1 MRLSR
6 IILFTSSVVLL
17 ASSSSIAQDVD
28 LPLTDVVATPQFFV
42 SILAGV
48 LLAIGFQVL
57 LTSLSVAI
65 GFSAIGNV
73 EKQANESSNSNSSDS
88 SDSSTP
94 LGVKIS
100 SGVGIWTLITS
111 SIALF
116 FATLLAVKLSLIG
129 NVLTGI
135 TLGLVIWATFF
146 TVLAYLESKAVSTL
160 VGSLINTVTSGLRS
174 AASAVQNVFSSSQ
187 KGQIENIADHAI
199 EKMRH
204 EMEDAFDLRQL
215 TNKVDEYVD
224 RMEETANS
232 GPDYEQVKQ
241 DFIGLLKDIRLEE
254 KTDVE
259 GDGVLDTEIFV
270 KLASEQPNLSKK
282 DVKKLKGTFEQA
294 KQAVEA
300 GDTNEEKAKKVAAQ
314 FTSASEEDIDN
325 YITQIESYLKD
336 TERSELDPEAIRNDI
351 QQIIDNP
358 SNAQA
363 ILSERV
369 GKMDRSTLVALLE
382 NHQKMDHDKAEKVVS
397 YVEDAIDW
405 VANKSSQVQDKAEQK
420 KAQADNRTNAIQSEA
435 GGSLAPSST
444 TSTGNGGEDK
454 IRQYLDGLNR
464 PELQY
469 DSLKWDV
476 EKMMNDPKAAPGILK
491 NRLSQFDKETFM
503 ALLTSNDRISRRDV
517 ENISNQ
523 VDSTRQQVLTKVD
536 ELERETMRRTEQ
548 AKQAA
553 LHQAENTRKTAATA
567 AWWLFATAI
576 ASGAA
581 AAVGGMLA
589 I

>member
-1 MRLSR
+1 MNFSQLT
-6 IILFTSSVVLL
+6 LFTLGLL
-17 ASSSSIAQDVD
+17 LLTSSSSMAQDVQ
-28 LPLTDVVATPQFFV
+28 LPLTEVVATPQFFI

-73 EKQANESSNSNSSDS
+73 ENQANSSSSSNSSDS
-88 SDSSTP
+88 SSNTP

-100 SGVGIWTLITS
+100 SGVGIWTLLTS

-129 NVLTGI
+129 NVLTGV

-160 VGSLINTVTSGLRS
+160 VGSLISTVTSGLRS
-174 AASAVQNVFSSSQ
+174 AASAVQDVFSSSQ
-187 KGQIENIADHAI
+187 KSQIENIADHTI
-199 EKMRH
+199 EKVRL
-204 EMEDAFDLRQL
+204 EMEDTLDLNQL
-215 TNKVDEYVD
+215 KQKVDEYVD
-224 RMEETANS
+224 RMEQTANS

-241 DFIGLLKDIRLEE
+241 DFIGLLKDIRVEE
-254 KTDVE
+254 KTDTE
-259 GDGVLDTEIFV
+259 GESVLDTEIFV
-270 KLASEQPNLSKK
+270 KLASEQPTLSKK
-282 DVKKLKGTFEQA
+282 DVKKLKNTFQEA

-300 GDTNEEKAKKVAAQ
+300 GDTKEQKAKKVAAQ
-314 FTSASEEDIDN
+314 FTSASEEDIDE
-325 YITQIESYLKD
+325 YITQIESYLKE
-336 TERSELDPEAIRNDI
+336 TERSEVDPQEILNDI
-351 QQIIDNP
+351 QRIVENP
-358 SNAQA
+358 NNAQA
-363 ILSERV
+363 ILGERV
-369 GKMDRSTLVALLE
+369 SKMDRGTLVALLE

-405 VANKSSQVQDKAEQK
+405 VASKSSQAQNKAE
-420 KAQADNRTNAIQSEA
+420 ANYQANAIQAESN
-435 GGSLAPSST
+435 GSLKNYSA
-444 TSTGNGGEDK
+444 TSTDSNGGTEDK
-454 IRQYLDGLNR
+454 IRQYLNGLNR

-491 NRLSQFDKETFM
+491 HRLSKFDKETFM
-503 ALLTSNDRISRRDV
+503 ALLTSNEKISRSDI

-523 VDSTRQQVLTKVD
+523 VDDTRQQVLTKVD
-536 ELERETMRRTEQ
+536 QLEQEANRRTEQ

-553 LHQAENTRKTAATA
+553 LHQAENTRKTAAAA
-567 AWWLFATAI
+567 AWWLFATAVV
-576 ASGAA
+576 SGVA
-581 AAVGGMLA
+581 AAVGGMIA

>member
-6 IILFTSSVVLL
+6 IILFTMSVVLL

-73 EKQANESSNSNSSDS
+73 EKQANQSNSSSDS

-435 GGSLAPSST
+435 SGSLAPSST